1 MRAPEDA
8 KPVVS
13 SNGTGSGT
21 SSSAAGRGGG
31 GDGGSGVAQRM
42 YKDIENWALD
52 SGAVALFMIAL
63 HNDNVERMAKLY
75 KRSGF
80 GLWNVPL

>member
-1 MRAPEDA
+1 
-8 KPVVS
+8 
-13 SNGTGSGT
+13 
-21 SSSAAGRGGG
+21 
-31 GDGGSGVAQRM
+31 M

-80 GLWNVPL
+80 RPMERTFVKGL